1 MVEIEKLLAKTK
13 KEVQAKR
20 KRLYRLMAKSPR
32 SDGEQRVIEILEHSI
47 KRDIEAINDYEDD
60 LFYERYKDK
69 PFEERMMFDALRQY
83 YLQ

>member
-47 KRDIEAINDYEDD
+47 KRDIETISDYEDD
-60 LFYERYKDK
+60 LFYEKNKDK
-69 PFEERMMFDALRQY
+69 PFEERMMLDALRQY